1 MAFAAREIGLFIRRW
16 LANPLRVGAIA
27 PSSRSLGRLVARHAV
42 GSPDD
47 VVVELGAG
55 TGTITRELINAGAR
69 EDNLV
74 LVELDGDLARYLRR
88 WFPRATIVQD
98 DASRPAEVV
107 PDAVLGRAASVIS
120 GIPALQFPPDKQRGY
135 MAQCAR
141 CLRPGG
147 HVLQYTYSLKSPIR
161 LGATGVTGRRLGLT
175 LINLPPAHVWGYE
188 APAPAAAAA

>member
-1 MAFAAREIGLFIRRW
+1 MAFAAREIGLFVRRW

-42 GSPDD
+42 SSADD

-74 LVELDGDLARYLRR
+74 LVELDADLAAYLRR

-98 DASRPAEVV
+98 DASRPAEIV
-107 PDAVLGRAASVIS
+107 PDWVCEMLSPATASKDREIKLPVYAGHGVGYAWLVDPRAQRVEAYANRDGTWETVATIEGADAIVAPPFDAVAIA
-120 GIPALQFPPDKQRGY
+120 PPW
-135 MAQCAR
+135 A
-141 CLRPGG
+141 
-147 HVLQYTYSLKSPIR
+147 
-161 LGATGVTGRRLGLT
+161 
-175 LINLPPAHVWGYE
+175 
-188 APAPAAAAA
+188 